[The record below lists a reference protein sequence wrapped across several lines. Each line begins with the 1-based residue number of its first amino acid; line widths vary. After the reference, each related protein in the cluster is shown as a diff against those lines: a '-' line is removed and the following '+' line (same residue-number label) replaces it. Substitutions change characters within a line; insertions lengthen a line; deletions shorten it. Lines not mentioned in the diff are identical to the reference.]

1 MIPYNYATRD
11 LRRALR
17 PKGQQCWQVQKTW
30 SPVVLHLDETSSY
43 ISARFLQFRQSIRL
57 EGVNAVS
64 RTRRWWRPGTIWPFV
79 IWV

>member
-30 SPVVLHLDETSSY
+30 SPVVLHLAETSSY
-43 ISARFLQFRQSIRL
+43 ICALSLQFRQSIRL

-64 RTRRWWRPGTIWPFV
+64 RWRPGTIWPFV

>member
-30 SPVVLHLDETSSY
+30 SPELLHLVETSIY
-43 ISARFLQFRQSIRL
+43 MSARSLQLRQSIFFGRFDGGEHCL
-57 EGVNAVS
+57 GPSSA
-64 RTRRWWRPGTIWPFV
+64 
-79 IWV
+79 

>member
-57 EGVNAVS
+57 ESVNEVS